1 MGMQDRDYYR
11 EWRNKVDQDAK
22 PYRPKPPS
30 TSFWYSHARD
40 DAPGLPD
47 VPGANWH
54 WATQVLVWLAVIA
67 ALFLVFKVVEN
78 RQAQRRALVLQQQQI
93 EHQKKQIEELQKAMQ
108 QKPKVDFFK

>member
-1 MGMQDRDYYR
+1 MGMQDRDYYK
-11 EWRNKVDQDAK
+11 EWRNKADQEAK
-22 PYRPKPPS
+22 PFRPKPPP
-30 TSFWYSHARD
+30 TSFWYGQRD

-78 RQAQRRALVLQQQQI
+78 RQTDRRLVVLQQQQI
-93 EHQKKQIEELQKAMQ
+93 ERQKKQIEELQKAMQ
-108 QKPKVDFFK
+108 PKPKVDFFK